1 MKKLTIRIDDYMYNR
16 LSLASKDNK
25 ISINKIISSILKQYI
40 DQPKE
45 INFLKEIDNRLNL
58 ISKAIDSVSKK
69 QNLHFDISSQHF
81 VNHAYLSNADVKED
95 KCLNEI
101 LRKNKNYNE

>member
-16 LSLASKDNK
+16 LNLASKDNK

-45 INFLKEIDNRLNL
+45 INFLNFNFFFYSAS
-58 ISKAIDSVSKK
+58 ISK
-69 QNLHFDISSQHF
+69 
-81 VNHAYLSNADVKED
+81 
-95 KCLNEI
+95 I
-101 LRKNKNYNE
+101 LFFIL